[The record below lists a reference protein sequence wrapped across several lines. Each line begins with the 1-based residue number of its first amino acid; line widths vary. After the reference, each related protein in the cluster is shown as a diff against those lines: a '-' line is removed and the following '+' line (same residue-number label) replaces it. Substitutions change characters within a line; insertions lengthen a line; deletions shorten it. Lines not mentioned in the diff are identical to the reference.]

1 MASFKLI
8 FTLAFIAIMALAN
21 LPSMAEAQRRKCPDV
36 CTFIYSPVCATLNN
50 GSRRQFSNS
59 CTLDVAVC
67 KENLRVKSSRPGKC

>member
-1 MASFKLI
+1 MAYFKLI

-21 LPSMAEAQRRKCPDV
+21 LPSMAEAQRRKCPDICPAV
-36 CTFIYSPVCATLNN
+36 FSPVCATLNN

-67 KENLRVKSSRPGKC
+67 KENLRK